1 MFKVNRKVCV
11 APMMDCTDRH
21 DRYFLRL
28 ISKNV
33 MLYSEMIATGAI
45 LKGKQR
51 NVLEFNEFE
60 KPVALQL
67 GGSSAKELGESA
79 KIAEDYNYD
88 EINLNL
94 GCPSK
99 KVQKNKFG
107 ACLIKEPD
115 LVAECLNSMVNAT
128 KLPVT
133 VKTRIGFDDVED
145 FEYLDKF
152 IKKIASTGVKTVILH
167 ARKAILKGLS
177 PRDNLRVPKLNYE
190 IVKQIK
196 DSNPNLEIVI
206 NGGITRT
213 EEIKEHLKN
222 VDGVMIGRSIYH
234 SPYFLAEIEKEIFN
248 NEDVPTREEVV
259 KKIVEYCLVEVKKG
273 TRVNQ
278 IMRHTVGLFHGIN
291 GANYWKRYLSNN
303 MLVRDADVNKVNY
316 MLDMVKHNSVNVVEK
331 NYFLFFIFNKFTM
344 LFFKRLFSSSN
355 LELKIN
361 DGGRAAAGYK
371 GQAGDCVVRSIAI
384 ATGMP
389 YQKVYDDLFK
399 ANQEFR
405 NTSRT
410 KLARSLKQRH
420 DTPRTGTHRAVLN
433 KYLEKLGWKW
443 TPTMFVGQGCKV
455 HLKKEELPMG
465 TLIVSCSK
473 HLTVVIDGV
482 LNDIFDCSRNGTR
495 CVYGYWTKGN

>member
-152 IKKIASTGVKTVILH
+152 IKQIASTGVQTVILH

-196 DSNPNLEIVI
+196 DNNPNLEIII
-206 NGGITRT
+206 NGGITNT
-213 EEIKEHLKN
+213 NQIKEHLKSF
-222 VDGVMIGRSIYH
+222 DGVMIGRSIYH
-234 SPYFLAEIEKEIFN
+234 SPYFLADIEREIFDN
-248 NEDVPTREEVV
+248 NDVLSREDII
-259 KKIVEYCLVEVKKG
+259 KKIIEYCKIEIKKG

-278 IMRHTVGLFHGIN
+278 VMRHTVGLFHGIS
-291 GANYWKRYLSNN
+291 GANAWKRYLSDN

-316 MLDMVKHNSVNVVEK
+316 MLDFVKNNS
-331 NYFLFFIFNKFTM
+331 
-344 LFFKRLFSSSN
+344 
-355 LELKIN
+355 IN
-361 DGGRAAAGYK
+361 
-371 GQAGDCVVRSIAI
+371 I
-384 ATGMP
+384 P
-389 YQKVYDDLFK
+389 
-399 ANQEFR
+399 N
-405 NTSRT
+405 
-410 KLARSLKQRH
+410 
-420 DTPRTGTHRAVLN
+420 
-433 KYLEKLGWKW
+433 
-443 TPTMFVGQGCKV
+443 
-455 HLKKEELPMG
+455 
-465 TLIVSCSK
+465 
-473 HLTVVIDGV
+473 
-482 LNDIFDCSRNGTR
+482 
-495 CVYGYWTKGN
+495 